1 MKKFLDTWH
10 WFEEAFCNLG
20 FLAMTILVFS
30 SAIARGIG
38 FPLAWSID
46 IAQLLLC
53 WTTLIGADVAYRHG
67 KFLGLDILTRRMPE
81 KVQKALDIIMEILV
95 AITLVIFI
103 IYGYRLSVDSW
114 ARQFQTLTI
123 SYSFITLALPVMST
137 IMFPSVI
144 SNIIKKIKHF
154 NKPWPTGSQAE

>member
-10 WFEEAFCNLG
+10 WFEETLCNLG

-38 FPLAWSID
+38 APLAWSID

-53 WTTLIGADVAYRHG
+53 WTTLLGADVAYRHG

-81 KVQKALDIIMEILV
+81 KVQKVLDIIMEILV

-103 IYGYRLSVDSW
+103 VYGFRLSVDSW

-144 SNIIKKIKHF
+144 SNIIKKIKNF
-154 NKPWPTGSQAE
+154 NEPWSPVAPVE